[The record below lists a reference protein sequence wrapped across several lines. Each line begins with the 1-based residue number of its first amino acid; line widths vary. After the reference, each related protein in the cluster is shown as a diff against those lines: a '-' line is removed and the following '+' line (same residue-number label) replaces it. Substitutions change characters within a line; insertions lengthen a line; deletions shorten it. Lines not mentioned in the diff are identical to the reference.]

1 MTIMVKAKKDKAL
14 NDPTF
19 TDEIQPE
26 KGNLKSSW
34 NEWPRLA
41 HMVQKISTNLEEVSL
56 LNTVMEY
63 AIQITNAER
72 GFLVL
77 INEYGVSDFRVAYG
91 MEGHD
96 IATVK
101 ATISKSVIDKVVKKK
116 FPFIENGILQNSDKA
131 HRHLLGRIGITSAIC
146 VPILTKNQLIGVVYV
161 DSCSRT
167 NIFANQ
173 DLVNLDA
180 FINLASIAID
190 NAKLFHTLSQ
200 TTQNYVTLKEYHER
214 ILKSLPIG
222 EIVINE
228 DGLIEYMN
236 EFAQKLWN
244 VKSDEIIGKHFVTFF
259 PEENYAKAYIL
270 ELWKKYRAGKKD
282 VSCNISLGNNTYQVY
297 FSDVLWWGRNKVRTG
312 LLIIDIP
319 LHIPTNKELVDQ
331 DKQATVIQLAGG
343 IAHEVNNLLGIIMGR
358 TELLQLRI
366 GQLAKELSQNVGGD
380 FKVIFN
386 QAKKLQKIV
395 EDLRRL
401 SKPHTP
407 EMVPTDVGECITTA
421 ADVLS
426 SSAGRIKQFQTDS
439 PNATYSLKLKIEP
452 NLPKIMGDSQS
463 LEQMFINL
471 ILNAADAVKAN
482 KGGRITLR
490 TYAEDGYV
498 VATVEDTGIG
508 IPADIV
514 DRVFEPYFTTKG
526 PKHGTGLGM
535 PIIQRIADIHR
546 AAISLNSKE
555 GDGTTITI
563 TFPME
568 YTIHKILNLH
578 TDPKQDECVV

>member
-1 MTIMVKAKKDKAL
+1 MVKDQKDKAL

-19 TDEIQPE
+19 TDKIQPA

-34 NEWPRLA
+34 NEWPQLA

-56 LNTVMEY
+56 LNAVMQY

-72 GFLVL
+72 GFLIL

-91 MEGHD
+91 MEGSD

-101 ATISKSVIDKVVKKK
+101 ETISKNLIDKVVKKK
-116 FPFIENGILQNSDKA
+116 FPVIENDIIQHGDVA
-131 HRHLLGRIGITSAIC
+131 YRHPLGSIGVTSAIC

-161 DSCSRT
+161 DTCSMA
-167 NIFANQ
+167 NMFVNQ

-180 FINLASIAID
+180 FINLASIAIE
-190 NAKLFHTLSQ
+190 NANLFRTLSQ
-200 TTQNYVTLKEYHER
+200 TTQNYATLKDYHER

-236 EFAQKLWN
+236 EFAKKLWN
-244 VKSDEIIGKHFVTFF
+244 VTSDESIGRHFASFF
-259 PEENYAKAYIL
+259 PAENQTKACIL
-270 ELWKKYRAGKKD
+270 ELWEKYRAGDRD
-282 VSCNISLGNNTYQVY
+282 VSCDISLGDNTYQVY
-297 FSDVLWWGRNKVRTG
+297 FSDVLWWGRDKIRTG
-312 LLIIDIP
+312 LLIMDI
-319 LHIPTNKELVDQ
+319 TVYNSMDKDLVDQ

-366 GQLAKELSQNVGGD
+366 GQLAKELSKNVGGD

-401 SKPHTP
+401 SKPHAP
-407 EMVPTDVGECITTA
+407 EMVPTNVGECVTTA

-426 SSAGRIKQFQTDS
+426 SSAGRMKQFRTDN
-439 PNATYSLKLKIEP
+439 PDATYSLMLEIEP
-452 NLPKIMGDSQS
+452 NLPEIMGDSQS

-471 ILNAADAVKAN
+471 ILNAADAVKVK
-482 KGGRITLR
+482 KGGRITLK
-490 TYAEDGYV
+490 TYAQDGHV
-498 VATVEDTGIG
+498 VASVEDTGIG
-508 IPADIV
+508 IPADIM
-514 DRVFEPYFTTKG
+514 DRVFEPYFTTKDT
-526 PKHGTGLGM
+526 KHGTGLGM

-546 AAISLNSKE
+546 ATISLNSKE

-568 YTIHKILNLH
+568 NAIHEILDLND
-578 TDPKQDECVV
+578 DPKQDKCMV